1 MKSAQR
7 IVVTAAL
14 AFGLA
19 GCGSWDRVSNIG
31 RVPELNPIVAP
42 DNVKGPVVLPM
53 PQPAAARPQGYA
65 GSLWRTGAREFF
77 KDQRASS
84 VGDILTVYIDIADQA
99 KVNNK
104 TSRSRANTEDANLSS
119 FLGLESKL
127 DKVFPNAVDPG
138 SLANF
143 GSNSASEG
151 SGAVDRS
158 EDIQLTVAAI
168 VTQVLPNGN
177 LVIQGR
183 QEVRVNFEV
192 RELLVAGVVRPT
204 DISANNTVNHTQI
217 AEARISYGG
226 RGHISDMQQARYGQ
240 QLFDVIF
247 PW

>member
-1 MKSAQR
+1 MSSAHR
-7 IVVTAAL
+7 IVVCCVL

-19 GCGSWDRVSNIG
+19 GCGSWDRISDIG
-31 RVPELNPIVAP
+31 KVPELNPIVEP
-42 DNVKGPVVLPM
+42 NNIKGPVVLPM
-53 PQPAAARPQGYA
+53 PQPAHPQNYA
-65 GSLWRTGAREFF
+65 GSLWRPGAREFF
-77 KDQRASS
+77 KDQRASA
-84 VGDILTVYIDIADQA
+84 VGDILTVLIDITDQA

-104 TSRSRANTEDANLSS
+104 TSRSRSSGEDANISG
-119 FLGLESKL
+119 FLGLESQL
-127 DKVFPNAVDPG
+127 DKILPNAVSPEA
-138 SLANF
+138 LTNF

-177 LVIQGR
+177 LVVQGR

-192 RELLVAGVVRPT
+192 RELLVAGVVRPE
-204 DISANNTVNHTQI
+204 DISADNAINHTQI

-226 RGHISDMQQARYGQ
+226 RGHISDMQQPRYGQ
-240 QLFDVIF
+240 QLYEVIF